1 MRLKKQVWVV
11 LSGTVPAN
19 GNFNSLEVI
28 LKFIEK
34 RLIWCLFII
43 ALLLL
48 FKSSDELLVS
58 VLSNS
63 PVARVFNQF
72 ETGNSIV
79 FNLCIGYIVSL
90 IFYVLVV
97 YIPERR
103 TKQELKEE
111 LGQAVSFVFEAFFH
125 DRKDLSIMFH
135 WSKHLINCKPIGE
148 HLNHIERFK
157 ANASFKKM
165 DGAKANMMVQS
176 VHEVLPTFE
185 QLVPVAFQVSHKHAM
200 LWLSITNSVRQ
211 ISTLYYV
218 PTDDRDWGVLD
229 LNLSEFVDY
238 VGKFYDVS

>member
-1 MRLKKQVWVV
+1 M
-11 LSGTVPAN
+11 
-19 GNFNSLEVI
+19 
-28 LKFIEK
+28 KFVEN

-48 FKSSDELLVS
+48 FKSSDELLIS
-58 VLSNS
+58 VLSDS
-63 PVARVFNQF
+63 PVARVFYQF
-72 ETGNSIV
+72 EVGNSIV

-103 TKQELKEE
+103 AKQELKDE

-125 DRKDLSIMFH
+125 DRRDLGIMFH
-135 WSKHLINCKPIGE
+135 WSKHLIHCKPISE
-148 HLNHIERFK
+148 HLDHIERFK
-157 ANASFKKM
+157 ANASFKNL
-165 DGAKANMMVQS
+165 DGAKANMLVQS

-200 LWLSITNSVRQ
+200 LWLSITNSIRQ
-211 ISTLYYV
+211 IATLQDV
-218 PTDDRDWGVLD
+218 PIDDRDWGILD